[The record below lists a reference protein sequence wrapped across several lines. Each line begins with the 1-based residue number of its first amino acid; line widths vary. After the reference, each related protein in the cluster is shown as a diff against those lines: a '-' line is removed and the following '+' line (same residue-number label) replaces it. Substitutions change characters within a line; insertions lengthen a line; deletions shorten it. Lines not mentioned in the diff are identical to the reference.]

1 MLDKKQQIINT
12 FLASLENVDEKTFE
26 EVEILSKKE
35 AERKKRLKELAD
47 SYFLKEYLYGK
58 DIDEKLLKV
67 YKRLGYYQLIKDCIA
82 LLQEDDENIKLGFGC
97 ITKEGD

>member
-35 AERKKRLKELAD
+35 TERKKRLKELAD

-58 DIDEKLLKV
+58 DIDEKLLKM